1 MTITKENYNILKA
14 AALLSGADPLLLK
27 AITETETAE
36 KEHNKKMIAYIQN
49 KRKLD
54 KNYCR

>member
-14 AALLSGADPLLLK
+14 AALLSGADTLILK

-36 KEHNKKMIAYIQN
+36 KEHNKKMIAYITE
-49 KRKLD
+49 KRRNN